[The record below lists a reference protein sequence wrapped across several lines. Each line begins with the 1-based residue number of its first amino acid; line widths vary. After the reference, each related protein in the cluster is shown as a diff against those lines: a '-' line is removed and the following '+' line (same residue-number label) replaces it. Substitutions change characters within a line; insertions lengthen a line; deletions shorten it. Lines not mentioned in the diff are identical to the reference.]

1 MFFCVFLKKHV
12 DAYFFLPDMV
22 QLLYNGCMIRILIV
36 DDEKIIRDGAVAI
49 VSQVMPTAEL
59 VACGTPEEAIEEAEK
74 KKFEVAFLDVEMPGM
89 SGVELAKKIKKISPQ
104 TNIIFST
111 AYQKYAGEAFSL
123 HASGYITKPLTVEK
137 VSAELENL
145 RHPIEAGDDR
155 GLRVQ
160 AFGNFEVFYNGQPL
174 RFKYSKTKELLAYLV
189 DRNCAV
195 VNIGEIKT
203 TLWDDDEDR
212 SSYIKQLRKD
222 LVDTLKD
229 VGAGDAIVVM
239 RGGIGIVPAKIR
251 CDFFDYLAGE
261 PKGINAYHGE
271 YMQQYSWAEVT
282 HGSLEMRDPSS

>member
-1 MFFCVFLKKHV
+1 M
-12 DAYFFLPDMV
+12 A
-22 QLLYNGCMIRILIV
+22 RILIV
-36 DDEKIIRDGAVAI
+36 DDEQIIRDGAARIVA
-49 VSQVMPTAEL
+49 QCMPGAEL
-59 VACGTPEEAIEEAEK
+59 VVCGTPTEALDEAEK
-74 KKFEVAFLDVEMPGM
+74 QSFDVAFLDIEMPGM
-89 SGVELAKKIKKISPQ
+89 SGVDLAKMIKKVSPD

-111 AYQKYAGEAFSL
+111 AYQQYAGEAFSL
-123 HASGYITKPLTVEK
+123 HASGYINKPLTIDK

-145 RHPIEAGDDR
+145 RHPINETDDK

-160 AFGNFEVFYNGQPL
+160 AFGNFEVFYDGQPL
-174 RFKYSKTKELLAYLV
+174 RFKYSKTKELLAYLI

-195 VNIGEIKT
+195 VNIGEIKA

-239 RGGIGIVPAKIR
+239 RGGIGVIPSKVK
-251 CDFFDYLAGE
+251 CDFFDYLAGD

-282 HGSLEMRDPSS
+282 HGSLEMRGNE